1 MRILS
6 FCVALFA
13 LIACKSGGS
22 DDLGVLK
29 QRMQDFMAANQ
40 KQDFKKVLDYT
51 YPKLFELVPKATLE
65 ESMKEAFATPDFVM
79 KTDSLHIDSLY
90 PVFKSGKGQYAKVDY
105 SMVMRVILKAADS
118 TGQLKDTYIM
128 AFTGK
133 FGAENIRRDDAGNAI
148 HIIVHSKM
156 IAAKDDISKNW
167 TFVNL
172 REGEQM
178 MEKLFSKEIMD
189 KIATYK

>member
-29 QRMQDFMAANQ
+29 QRMQDFMDANQ

-65 ESMKEAFATPDFVM
+65 ESMKEAFATTEFVM
-79 KTDSLHIDSLY
+79 KTDSLHVDSLY
-90 PVFKSGKGQYAKVDY
+90 PVFKAGKGQYAKVDY
-105 SMVMRVILKAADS
+105 SMVMRVILNEADS
-118 TGQLKDTYIM
+118 TGQLKDNYIT

-156 IAAKDDISKNW
+156 IAAKDDVSKNW